1 MIDPVLQ
8 GTLAESGSSS
18 SKVTGMESGMG
29 QDAFLKMFMAQVTH
43 QNPLDPMDNT
53 EFTAQLATFSQ
64 LEQLTKIAKS
74 MEGMEDLKDAVNQG
88 TMVSYIGKEVTL
100 AGDILPVSEGHI
112 GSVGYS
118 LESNALVTAVI
129 TDESGAQVAQLTL
142 GYQNAGP
149 QQFQWDGLSDSGVQ
163 VPDGAYKVTIQAVDS
178 KGDPVQVSEQTVT
191 GLVTGYQKGEDGE
204 FYLLLGEA
212 ALPLSEV
219 LAVRQPPG
227 GSDYSSSS
235 RQSPEGGADAGDVLK
250 KVLSVAGLAAAL
262 L

>member
-8 GTLAESGSSS
+8 GTLAETQSSQ
-18 SKVTGMESGMG
+18 KTTGVQSGMG

-88 TMVSYIGKEVTL
+88 TMVSYLGKEVTL
-100 AGDILPVSEGHI
+100 AGDILPVSQGQV
-112 GSVGYS
+112 GAVGYT
-118 LESNALVTAVI
+118 LESNAQVTVLI
-129 TDESGAQVAQLTL
+129 TDESGAQVAEVNL
-142 GYQNAGP
+142 GYRNAGP
-149 QQFQWDGLSDSGVQ
+149 QQFQWDGYTDSGAQ
-163 VPDGAYKVTIQAVDS
+163 APDGAYKVTIQAVTS
-178 KGDPVQVSEQTVT
+178 GGDPVEVSEQTVT
-191 GLVTGYQKGEDGE
+191 GLVTGYQKDEKGD

-212 ALPLSEV
+212 ALPLKDV
-219 LAVRQPPG
+219 LAVREPAGADP
-227 GSDYSSSS
+227 YSSSARPS
-235 RQSPEGGADAGDVLK
+235 DQDQGDMGDVLK